1 MYQPTDDVSYYA
13 AYGTSFNTSGD
24 LHQYDPLTASAP
36 PESSRNYEVG
46 AKWELMGSDLSL
58 RTALA
63 RTEKYNERNTDI
75 DTANNSYLL
84 SGKRHYPCA
93 RI

>member
-1 MYQPTDDVSYYA
+1 M
-13 AYGTSFNTSGD
+13 
-24 LHQYDPLTASAP
+24 
-36 PESSRNYEVG
+36 
-46 AKWELMGSDLSL
+46 

-84 SGKRHYPCA
+84 SGNHHTHALEFEVAGCITPQWDVFAGIGFLKVV
-93 RI
+93 ID